1 MGTAESLGNSCC
13 NLMTWSASLNAFT
26 TSPDDFVD
34 LYPMLSLRYSCTL
47 GESGLAAL
55 SMSTTAGRDSYSTW
69 TSSDASSAEYTS
81 SATTTA
87 TASPAKLT
95 SSTARVALSAGFV
108 APAATSCAVS

>member
-34 LYPMLSLRYSCTL
+34 LYPMLSLRCSCTL
-47 GESGLAAL
+47 GEPGLAAL

-69 TSSDASSAEYTS
+69 TSSAACSAEYTA
-81 SATTTA
+81 SAA
-87 TASPAKLT
+87 TGEMASPARLAW
-95 SSTARVALSAGFV
+95 SSGVMG
-108 APAATSCAVS
+108 

>member
-34 LYPMLSLRYSCTL
+34 LYPMLSLRCSCTL
-47 GESGLAAL
+47 GEPGLAAL

-69 TSSDASSAEYTS
+69 TSSAASSAEYTS
-81 SATTTA
+81 SATTSA
-87 TASPAKLT
+87 MASPAKLT
-95 SSTARVALSAGFV
+95 SSRSEEH
-108 APAATSCAVS
+108 TSELQSPY